1 MLQISLFLAA
11 FIGYMFLALALIQVV
26 RDTKKGGHV
35 WGLYVW
41 PRLPRDCEE
50 GDYLEANWEHAEITH
65 RDNTDLGPTTREF
78 HGMERFPIFRPRHV
92 TGGLRV
98 PTKCFGR
105 VKQPEE
111 VFDEEFLRYLS
122 MGPGNLPLR

>member
-1 MLQISLFLAA
+1 MS
-11 FIGYMFLALALIQVV
+11 
-26 RDTKKGGHV
+26 KGGARYQERGDIWILHV
-35 WGLYVW
+35 E

-50 GDYLEANWEHAEITH
+50 GEDLEANWEHAEVPH
-65 RDNTDLGPTTREF
+65 RDNTDLGSKTREH
-78 HGMERFPIFRPRHV
+78 HGVERFPIFRPRQV

-98 PTKCFGR
+98 PTKGFGR

-111 VFDEEFLRYLS
+111 VFDEEFLRNLS